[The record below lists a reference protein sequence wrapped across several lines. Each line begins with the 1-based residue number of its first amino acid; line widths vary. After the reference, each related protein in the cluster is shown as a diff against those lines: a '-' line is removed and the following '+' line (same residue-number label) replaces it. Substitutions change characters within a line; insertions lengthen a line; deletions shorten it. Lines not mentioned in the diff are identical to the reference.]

1 MGAFFKKLFSFV
13 AILENI
19 LCTLGLLGTTFMI
32 SFQVLNRFWLR
43 LNIRWINDFSLFV
56 FIFFVFFAIVV
67 TTRDDG
73 HTSVDM
79 LIDKVFV
86 NMPKGRAIYVL
97 CTRIVCMI
105 TIGLFLIP
113 AWDFAVD
120 AYRFPQPGNLVRWF
134 NESWLMESLFATM
147 CLSFLH
153 LAYNVIVGFGK
164 ISEAGR
170 VAESASAECAAQ
182 TKGE

>member
-1 MGAFFKKLFSFV
+1 MGAFFKKFFSFL
-13 AILENI
+13 AILENT

-32 SFQVLNRFWLR
+32 TFQVLNRFWLR

-79 LIDKVFV
+79 LVDRVFE

-97 CTRIVCMI
+97 CTRILCIV

-120 AYRFPQPGNLVRWF
+120 AYTFPQPGNLVRWF
-134 NESWLMESLFATM
+134 NESWLMESLFVTM
-147 CLSFLH
+147 CLSFIH
-153 LAYNVIVGFGK
+153 LMYNVILGFGK
-164 ISEAGR
+164 IAGMSR
-170 VAESASAECAAQ
+170 TAESAPLECAAQ
-182 TKGE
+182 EKGE

>member
-1 MGAFFKKLFSFV
+1 MGALFKNIFAFI

-32 SFQVLNRFWLR
+32 TFQVLNRFWLR
-43 LNIRWINDFSLFV
+43 LNIRWINDFALFV

-79 LIDKVFV
+79 LVDRVFE
-86 NMPKGRAIYVL
+86 NRPKGRAIYVL
-97 CTRIVCMI
+97 CTRIVCI
-105 TIGLFLIP
+105 VTIGLFLIP
-113 AWDFAVD
+113 AWHFAVD
-120 AYRFPQPGNLVRWF
+120 AYNFPQPGNLVRWF

-153 LAYNVIVGFGK
+153 LVYNVIIGFGK
-164 ISEAGR
+164 ISEIGVVAEGASSDR
-170 VAESASAECAAQ
+170 VAQE
-182 TKGE
+182 KGE